1 MSKEKANEA
10 TEATPNAL
18 TAAEQKKSQLV
29 NFVANN
35 ILNGLTLNQAIQV
48 VQQVALR
55 DANTLI
61 SEADQDKLQEIEAA
75 YDKAVESAQAQ
86 AQEQAEPAAKA
97 PAKKAAKARKTAKK
111 ATAWTTCTR

>member
-86 AQEQAEPAAKA
+86 AQEQAEQAEPAAKA
-97 PAKKAAKARKTAKK
+97 PAKKATKARKTAKK
-111 ATAWTTCTR
+111 ATA